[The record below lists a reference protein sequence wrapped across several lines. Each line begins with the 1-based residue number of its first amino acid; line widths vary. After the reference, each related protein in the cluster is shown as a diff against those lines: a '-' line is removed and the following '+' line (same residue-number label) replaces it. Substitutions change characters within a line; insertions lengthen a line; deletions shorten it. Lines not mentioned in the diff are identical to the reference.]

1 MEGTKMSGAFN
12 NYGQDEATVNDDAVC
27 ECGHKLYL
35 HDDGKDDCVVCDC
48 QCQMFETTAK

>member
-1 MEGTKMSGAFN
+1 MSGAFN